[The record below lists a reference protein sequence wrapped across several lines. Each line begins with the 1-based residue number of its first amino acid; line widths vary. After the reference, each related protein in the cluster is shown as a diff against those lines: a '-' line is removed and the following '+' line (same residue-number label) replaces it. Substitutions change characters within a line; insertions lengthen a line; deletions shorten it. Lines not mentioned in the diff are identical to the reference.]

1 MIQRTRQKKEV
12 FHMGDLGHHPML
24 NTSCSKTMS
33 FCMKTNMV
41 VLYRFS
47 GMESTQACLGR

>member
-1 MIQRTRQKKEV
+1 
-12 FHMGDLGHHPML
+12 MGDLGHHPML